1 MATVQAAL
9 AFITYYTGFYLHLST
24 YKRYLALQFHTYI
37 HLCYLTLVDRS
48 EIGEV
53 YKVSLDPTVEELCPV
68 SSMGILLSSL
78 LHVHRCNIIMI
89 YSIN

>member
-68 SSMGILLSSL
+68 SSYHYICIIYGHITFVSL
-78 LHVHRCNIIMI
+78 TCSPV
-89 YSIN
+89 